1 MSKKSCLIII
11 VISLILLIILFA
23 CGAICYLLSESLSNY
38 DVESLNTNE
47 VNTLTEGGQDKIAV
61 INVEGIIMDTDTS
74 SDIWGSTYASSRKII
89 EDLDKALSDDE
100 VKAVIININSPG
112 GDVYASDIIYNKIQE
127 VQEQGLIVIALM
139 RNTAASG
146 GYYIVASADRIVASP
161 LTLTGSIGVRMDVQS
176 LAGLYEKLGI
186 ETRTI
191 TNSNGEFKTGEGLFD
206 DDPNGEEDKIY
217 QRLIDEYFDRF
228 VSIVAEGRKKEKD
241 EVLEIADG
249 RVFSGKQAYEVG
261 LIDVLGGYD
270 EAVEEAEKLT
280 NIENATII
288 EYKEYSFWN
297 MFAGYV
303 SNLVNPTAQVTKLV
317 DPTPGVKFKYLYME
331 E

>member
-47 VNTLTEGGQDKIAV
+47 VNTLTEGGQDKIAI

-127 VQEQGLIVIALM
+127 VQEQGLIVVALM

-249 RVFSGKQAYEVG
+249 RVFSGKQAYEV
-261 LIDVLGGYD
+261 
-270 EAVEEAEKLT
+270 
-280 NIENATII
+280 
-288 EYKEYSFWN
+288 
-297 MFAGYV
+297 
-303 SNLVNPTAQVTKLV
+303 
-317 DPTPGVKFKYLYME
+317 
-331 E
+331 